1 MSEIRSLPEEP
12 AWDGSNVDLPD
23 AIEMNA
29 LLVQVRNQID
39 WALEALQLAVS
50 DYMIAKDEY
59 ERGFAASYEAATGR
73 NPTERK
79 ALANADVASLKV
91 SLDNAELALDFAKKR
106 LTARE
111 ARLSAIQTQARLF
124 VTQAKLD
131 LG

>member
-1 MSEIRSLPEEP
+1 MTKAYGRREEP

-23 AIEMNA
+23 AFEMNS
-29 LLVQVRNQID
+29 LLVEVRNQID
-39 WALEALQLAVS
+39 WAIEELGLAVS
-50 DYMIAKDEY
+50 DYIIAKEEY
-59 ERGFAASYEAATGR
+59 ESNFAAAYEAANGR

-79 ALANADVASLKV
+79 ALANADVTSFKNA
-91 SLDNAELALDFAKKR
+91 LDRSEFELDFAKKR